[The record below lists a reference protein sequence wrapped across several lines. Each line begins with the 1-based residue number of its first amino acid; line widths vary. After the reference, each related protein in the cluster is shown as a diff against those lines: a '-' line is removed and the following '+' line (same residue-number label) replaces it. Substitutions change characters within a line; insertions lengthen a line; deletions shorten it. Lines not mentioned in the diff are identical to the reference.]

1 MLGLKE
7 RRIELFKLGAH
18 MNKGKFP
25 HDKKQQKNPFQSQG
39 HKPQWPGHNPNQEP
53 NKHNPGHN
61 PEHNPNNPNK
71 PQWPGQKDKR

>member
-1 MLGLKE
+1 
-7 RRIELFKLGAH
+7 

-39 HKPQWPGHNPNQEP
+39 NKPQWPGHNPNQEP

-61 PEHNPNNPNK
+61 PGHNPQGNPNK